1 MAQSEISLNSTDNQG
16 LVFYG
21 EDPKAYIMQLRSL
34 WLVILLI
41 GCGGGDPTATDP
53 TLIFKDGFENP
64 LQEVDIL
71 ADGGTMVRGFDA
83 WLKIVPKLTT
93 IRLRKA
99 ADYDYRA
106 CGELV
111 VWFYKVTGDTNLQQ
125 SNNGLV
131 CQESIDPRFKFDNG
145 RWLLTDRSNGVVYY
159 RTWKK

>member
-1 MAQSEISLNSTDNQG
+1 
-16 LVFYG
+16 
-21 EDPKAYIMQLRSL
+21 MQLRSL
-34 WLVILLI
+34 WLIILLI
-41 GCGGGDPTATDP
+41 GCSGGDPTATDP
-53 TLIFKDGFENP
+53 TLIFKDGFENS

-93 IRLRKA
+93 IHLRNA
-99 ADYDYRA
+99 ANYDYRE

-111 VWFYKVTGDTNLQQ
+111 VWFYKVTRDTNLQQ
-125 SNNGLV
+125 LHNGLV

-145 RWLLTDRSNGVVYY
+145 RWLLTDRSNGVAYY